1 MKKFLKFAFV
11 AILVAVAGYGVYASQ
26 KSDTVS
32 DLMLANVEALA
43 DGTEIGPTPPG
54 TSYSCVYGVS
64 YGGIGIVRNCV
75 GRGWDYFVSSYSGSS
90 SCRS

>member
-11 AILVAVAGYGVYASQ
+11 AILVAVAGYGVYASP

-75 GRGWDYFVSSYSGSS
+75 GCGWDYFVSSYSGSS